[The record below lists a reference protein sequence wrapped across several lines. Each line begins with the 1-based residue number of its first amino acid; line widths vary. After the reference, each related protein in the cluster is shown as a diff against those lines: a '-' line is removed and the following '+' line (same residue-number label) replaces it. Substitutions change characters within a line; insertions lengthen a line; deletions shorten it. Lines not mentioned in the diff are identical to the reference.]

1 MIVRFPPQGVQPD
14 RTHPLGKY
22 LRSWIVPGWAGAVS
36 NTTGDIPVWNNGR
49 LKKYLSAASAGTGG
63 DSITKIV
70 ERYRTG
76 GAVPT
81 VEVDQA
87 AYTDNYYFVNT
98 DADYGSMPP
107 GLQPFTVVAI
117 HKPIGDGTV
126 DGNTDP
132 RVYSKDSGFHSDEH
146 DLMLGYIGGVTYTHF
161 RMRVRWDGITTTCV
175 STESATKAIENNAW
189 NLIAGTWE
197 PGGTGTATAQVYHFN
212 DANGFQ
218 AGGAQVRTTG
228 TGYDPRTSTYEGLY
242 NTVGTPGTEDRNPYQ
257 GSIACVLFF
266 EGIEIQEELDYRS
279 LFDNPWQVFQP
290 QRIIVP
296 TFPYV
301 PTDAPAPAPSNVV
314 ITDVANSGETPGSGS
329 ETWDDGSSGNVI
341 TGTGFL

>member
-1 MIVRFPPQGVQPD
+1 
-14 RTHPLGKY
+14 
-22 LRSWIVPGWAGAVS
+22 VS

-49 LKKYLSAASAGTGG
+49 LKKYLSADSAGTGG

-81 VEVDQA
+81 VEVDQSSFNVN
-87 AYTDNYYFVNT
+87 NYYFVNT
-98 DADYGSMPP
+98 DADYGSVPP

-117 HKPIGDGTV
+117 HKPIGDGAG
-126 DGNTDP
+126 DSSTDP
-132 RVYSKDSGFHSDEH
+132 RVYSKDSGFHTDEH
-146 DLMLGYIGGVTYTHF
+146 DLMLGYVTGSTYTYF
-161 RMRVRWDGITTTCV
+161 RMRIRWNGITTTCV
-175 STESATKAIENNAW
+175 PTEVAAKAIENDAW

-266 EGIEIQEELDYRS
+266 EGIEIQEEQDYRS

-301 PTDAPAPAPSNVV
+301 PTDEAPAPAGATKTASGTPDAPLLTAAGTALRTSVK
-314 ITDVANSGETPGSGS
+314 ITDVANSGETPGLGS
-329 ETWDDGSSGNVI
+329 ETWSDGSSGNVI